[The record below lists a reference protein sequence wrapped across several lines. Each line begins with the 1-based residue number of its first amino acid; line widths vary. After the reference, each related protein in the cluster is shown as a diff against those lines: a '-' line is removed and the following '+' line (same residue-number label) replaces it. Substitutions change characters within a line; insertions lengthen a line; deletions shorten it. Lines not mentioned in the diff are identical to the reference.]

1 MEVEAEEI
9 ATAIDKMM
17 ITAEV
22 TDMMIDVTVGE
33 IEEMITEIEE
43 IMAEVIEVD
52 KVIETEAMT
61 TETGMMIEI
70 VEAETK

>member
-33 IEEMITEIEE
+33 TEEMITEIEE